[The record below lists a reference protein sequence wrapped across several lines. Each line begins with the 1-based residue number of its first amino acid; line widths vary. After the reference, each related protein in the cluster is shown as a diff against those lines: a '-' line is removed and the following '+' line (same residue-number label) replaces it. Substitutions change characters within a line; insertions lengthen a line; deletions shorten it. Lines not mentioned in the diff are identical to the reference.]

1 MLSQSEGIQMS
12 HLVSATLT
20 QEAYNLYKE
29 WSATR
34 SASVKISRAM
44 TEYAS
49 QVARLEA
56 ISIQRNILRSRWEY
70 LESNLKLLLE
80 DGHSAENIL
89 YKYSMQHDHLHHSE
103 VQ

>member
-1 MLSQSEGIQMS
+1 MLSQSEGIEMS

-70 LESNLKLLLE
+70 LESNLNTLLE
-80 DGHSAENIL
+80 DGHSAEDIL
-89 YKYSMQHDHLHHSE
+89 YKYSMQHDYLHHQKDE
-103 VQ
+103 

>member
-1 MLSQSEGIQMS
+1 MS

-80 DGHSAENIL
+80 DGHSSEEIL
-89 YKYSMQHDHLHHSE
+89 YKYSTQHDYLHHKE
-103 VQ
+103 AE

>member
-1 MLSQSEGIQMS
+1 MS

-44 TEYAS
+44 TEYNA

-56 ISIQRNILRSRWEY
+56 VSIQRNILRSRWEY
-70 LESNLKLLLE
+70 LEANLKLLL
-80 DGHSAENIL
+80 DDVNISAEDIL
-89 YKYSMQHDHLHHSE
+89 YKYAMQHDYLHHQKDE
-103 VQ
+103 

>member
-1 MLSQSEGIQMS
+1 MS

-29 WSATR
+29 WSASR

-80 DGHSAENIL
+80 DGHSAEDIL

>member
-1 MLSQSEGIQMS
+1 MS

-20 QEAYNLYKE
+20 QEAYDLYKE

-44 TEYAS
+44 TEWAA
-49 QVARLEA
+49 QNARLEA

-70 LESNLKLLLE
+70 LESNLKLLLAE
-80 DGHSAENIL
+80 GKSAEDIL
-89 YKYSMQHDHLHHSE
+89 YKHAMQYDHLFHSE